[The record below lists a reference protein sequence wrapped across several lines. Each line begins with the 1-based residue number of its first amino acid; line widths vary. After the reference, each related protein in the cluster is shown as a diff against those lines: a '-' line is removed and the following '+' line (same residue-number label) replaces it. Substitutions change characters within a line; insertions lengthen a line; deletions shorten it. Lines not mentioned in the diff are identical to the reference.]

1 MGAPLSVDKKPI
13 KKIGIIAI
21 VFTLIVTICTSL
33 YIWLFNNSKIFPGIF
48 INDINV
54 GRLTPEEARLEIDKR
69 LKRQLDE
76 FVIQLVYKDNSWNLL
91 PGDIGLCYLSDDSIE
106 KAYKLGREGNCF
118 YRIRTVLNLRKN
130 PRIIKLTP
138 GYDLSEVENK
148 IDEISK
154 TINKSPVDAKI
165 ERKNGN
171 FIVTKEVSGTEIDK
185 EVLKYNISTAINN
198 FNSIS
203 IDIEV
208 RATEPKI
215 TKEDLDSIRDLIG
228 ESVTAFNTG
237 DRGRTEN
244 IKIASDDINNT
255 VLMPGEEFS
264 FNDTTGPRDAKSGY
278 KEASVIMDGEFVTG
292 MGGGVC
298 QVSTTLYQAALRSD
312 MEITSRQNHGLPIS
326 YVPMGQDAT
335 VAYGYIDLKFR
346 NNKEYP
352 VYMESFVRGGELYMR
367 LYSKKIDNMHIN
379 LKSEILE
386 VIEPKMQTKK
396 DANMYLWERKVGKSG
411 KKGYRTATYKIYLQE
426 GQEVKRELVSRDYYP
441 PKDGLIIEGTKQNM

>member
-1 MGAPLSVDKKPI
+1 M
-13 KKIGIIAI
+13 
-21 VFTLIVTICTSL
+21 
-33 YIWLFNNSKIFPGIF
+33 
-48 INDINV
+48 
-54 GRLTPEEARLEIDKR
+54 
-69 LKRQLDE
+69 
-76 FVIQLVYKDNSWNLL
+76 
-91 PGDIGLCYLSDDSIE
+91 
-106 KAYKLGREGNCF
+106 
-118 YRIRTVLNLRKN
+118 
-130 PRIIKLTP
+130 TP

-264 FNDTTGPRDAKSGY
+264 FNDTTGPRMQNQ
-278 KEASVIMDGEFVTG
+278 VI
-292 MGGGVC
+292 
-298 QVSTTLYQAALRSD
+298 
-312 MEITSRQNHGLPIS
+312 
-326 YVPMGQDAT
+326 
-335 VAYGYIDLKFR
+335 
-346 NNKEYP
+346 
-352 VYMESFVRGGELYMR
+352 
-367 LYSKKIDNMHIN
+367 KK
-379 LKSEILE
+379 
-386 VIEPKMQTKK
+386 
-396 DANMYLWERKVGKSG
+396 
-411 KKGYRTATYKIYLQE
+411 
-426 GQEVKRELVSRDYYP
+426 P
-441 PKDGLIIEGTKQNM
+441 PL